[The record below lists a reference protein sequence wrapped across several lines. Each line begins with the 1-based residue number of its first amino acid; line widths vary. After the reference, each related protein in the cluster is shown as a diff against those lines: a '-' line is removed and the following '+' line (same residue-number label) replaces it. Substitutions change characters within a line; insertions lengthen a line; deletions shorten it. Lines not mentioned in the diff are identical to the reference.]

1 MPTWDLSL
9 SDAER
14 YPLMTDEA
22 RTFLNGL
29 REHPQAPVF
38 NHVCGD
44 RLDAPAVARIR
55 AWEAGLNAEPAAWR
69 HGEIP
74 AWLADFAARCLAEVP
89 FYRRQGGRP
98 CAFFDLPLCDRG
110 DLSGA
115 TWAFVP
121 DDAPLDQIILYSTS
135 GTTSISFQNLF

>member
-1 MPTWDLSL
+1 MPTWDPSL

-14 YPLMTDEA
+14 YPLMTDAA

-55 AWEAGLNAEPAAWR
+55 AWEAGLSAEPAAWGP
-69 HGEIP
+69 GEIP
-74 AWLADFAARCLAEVP
+74 DWLAGFA
-89 FYRRQGGRP
+89 
-98 CAFFDLPLCDRG
+98 
-110 DLSGA
+110 
-115 TWAFVP
+115 
-121 DDAPLDQIILYSTS
+121 
-135 GTTSISFQNLF
+135 